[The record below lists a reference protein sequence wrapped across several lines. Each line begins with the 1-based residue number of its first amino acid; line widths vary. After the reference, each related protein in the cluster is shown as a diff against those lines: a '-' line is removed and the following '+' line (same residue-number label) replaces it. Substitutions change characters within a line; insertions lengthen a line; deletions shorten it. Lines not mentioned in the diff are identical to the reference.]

1 MAYIYKED
9 KGSNKDTQDSLR
21 QMEKDVQEAREIEA
35 ELSRVWDKIKTDA
48 FLDCPKDTWS
58 LANTIRIVKSP
69 MLSMTGDVSPIKSIT
84 IFDRSIVA
92 GDLMRIN
99 PKTKGPVDYAS
110 LVHDGYVMQN
120 GRVFNGRPFLT
131 NALSKND
138 AELEKAIDR
147 ALTKLGKKFEGGS

>member
-21 QMEKDVQEAREIEA
+21 KMGKDIQEAREIEA
-35 ELSRVWDKIKTDA
+35 ELSRVWDKIKGDA

-58 LANTIRIVKSP
+58 LANTIRVVKTP
-69 MLSMTGDVSPIKSIT
+69 MLSMTGDIAPIKAIT

-92 GDLMRIN
+92 GDLLKVN

-110 LVHDGYVMQN
+110 YVHDGYMKGN
-120 GRVFNGRPFLT
+120 TIITGRPFLT
-131 NALSKND
+131 NALAKND

-147 ALTKLGKKFEGGS
+147 ALAKLGKKFEGGS